1 VKSPARYSRS
11 LCIAVLS
18 VFLAVLSLACASAR
32 NSATTPQSAHP
43 VSAPAASEDGT
54 EGYATEQ
61 SSEPAPAE
69 VRNELM
75 ASRDAR
81 VAPAKDAKS
90 SLPATERPSKG
101 VSTAPSD
108 QAAKDGGRDEN
119 ASKTSKGPLLIYK
132 ADVALAVFEVN
143 KGLDAVEKIA
153 RDAQGYLVS
162 RRDDTIVIR
171 VPAAGFDGSLQAVL
185 QLGDVLKR
193 NLEVEDVTAQMN
205 DLTTRLKNAEAMRAR
220 LEQLLTTA
228 KTTEEALKVEE
239 QLGRVTG
246 TIESLKGQIRLMS
259 ELVSFSTITV
269 TFRPTVTE
277 KVNSKFKLPFRWL
290 EELGL
295 SRLMSL

>member
-1 VKSPARYSRS
+1 MA
-11 LCIAVLS
+11 
-18 VFLAVLSLACASAR
+18 LSLACASATPSR
-32 NSATTPQSAHP
+32 SAYS
-43 VSAPAASEDGT
+43 VSAPGAPADGSEGIVS
-54 EGYATEQ
+54 EQ
-61 SSEPAPAE
+61 SSEAAPAE

-75 ASRDAR
+75 AARDTR
-81 VAPAKDAKS
+81 IAPPKDAKS
-90 SLPATERPSKG
+90 SLPATAVPPKG
-101 VSTAPSD
+101 VSAAPSD
-108 QAAKDGGRDEN
+108 QAAKDGGHEEN
-119 ASKTSKGPLLIYK
+119 ASKTPKGPLLIYK
-132 ADVALAVFEVN
+132 AEVALAVFEVN

-162 RRDDTIVIR
+162 RREDTIVIR

-185 QLGDVLKR
+185 LLGDVLKR

-239 QLGRVTG
+239 QLGRVTLD
-246 TIESLKGQIRLMS
+246 IESLKGKIRLMS